1 MVDPSHLRIQLYP
14 AEVLRI
20 KAARVEPTDEV
31 RAVGR
36 RMLELMRGAE
46 GIGLAGPQVGLSW
59 RIFVCDVPADPE
71 EERWADTDP
80 PSATVGPQVWLNPE
94 IVGSDRGVVA
104 YSEGCLSLP
113 GITGDV
119 NRPATVTMRATT
131 PEGDTVRVSATGL
144 LARCWQHEIDHLDGV
159 LILDRMTQTSRLKNR
174 SRVKAMEKAGRR

>member
-1 MVDPSHLRIQLYP
+1 MVDPSLLRIQLYP

-20 KAARVEPTDEV
+20 KASAVEPTDKV

-36 RMLELMRGAE
+36 RMIELMRGAE

-71 EERWADTDP
+71 EERSADSDP
-80 PSATVGPQVWLNPE
+80 PGATTGPQVWLNPR
-94 IVGSDRGVVA
+94 IVGSDRGVVP

-119 NRPATVTMRATT
+119 NRPATVTMEAMN
-131 PEGDTVRVSATGL
+131 PDGETVRLAATGL

-174 SRVKAMEKAGRR
+174 SRVKAMERAGRR